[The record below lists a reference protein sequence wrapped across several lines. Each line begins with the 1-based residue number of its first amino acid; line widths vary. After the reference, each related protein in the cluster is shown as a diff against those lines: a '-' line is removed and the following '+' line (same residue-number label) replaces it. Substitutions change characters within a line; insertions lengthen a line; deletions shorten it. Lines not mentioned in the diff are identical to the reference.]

1 MAEERAA
8 GEAAAAD
15 DDTACRDR
23 VRAVCG
29 GQWGSARCAH
39 AAAGAALDLERW
51 FFGGLGFYFSRR
63 ARARSLAELVHRRND
78 AVREEIPYGAP
89 KAWQQVCQRRAGQL
103 CVH

>member
-1 MAEERAA
+1 MLYVV
-8 GEAAAAD
+8 
-15 DDTACRDR
+15 ACGDR
-23 VRAVCG
+23 
-29 GQWGSARCAH
+29 H
-39 AAAGAALDLERW
+39 AARMQLQMHAGAALDLERW

-63 ARARSLAELVHRRND
+63 ARGRSLAELVHRRND